1 MFNVIAQFL
10 DLKNKG
16 YEPDEII
23 RLLEE
28 RGHDRKTVKAVMEI
42 LGYEVILWF
51 GRPAVVL
58 CPC

>member
-10 DLKNKG
+10 ELKNKG

-28 RGHDRKTVKAVMEI
+28 RGHDRETVKAVMKI
-42 LGYEVILWF
+42 LGYEVTLWF